1 MSNKP
6 ILFFSPNCKH
16 CIQLWNILKQ
26 KNIIQTIDKVNV
38 STTRNIPKNVKSVPC
53 LLVPN
58 RPPIEGNAILLF
70 FNNSGSNNQ
79 PSRSNQT
86 QANGSSVQ
94 PSNSG
99 QSEVGIKDYMPSEM
113 SGRYSDQYSFIDNN
127 NPIHHSYTF
136 LDGGSDNNIQV
147 TQSIQQQNSNTKNA
161 RQSQMEARLEQLKQ
175 SRSNDLN
182 IR

>member
-16 CIQLWNILKQ
+16 CIQLWNILKH

-38 STTRNIPKNVKSVPC
+38 STTRNIPKNVRSVPC

-58 RPPIEGNAILLF
+58 RPPIEGNGILLF
-70 FNNSGSNNQ
+70 FNNTDSDNQSKSSNKVPPSNQ
-79 PSRSNQT
+79 PINSNQ
-86 QANGSSVQ
+86 
-94 PSNSG
+94 
-99 QSEVGIKDYMPSEM
+99 SELGIRDYMPSEM

-136 LDGGSDNNIQV
+136 LDGVSDNNLQASQPIQP
-147 TQSIQQQNSNTKNA
+147 NNNTKNV
-161 RQSQMEARLEQLKQ
+161 RQSQMESRLEQLKQ

-182 IR
+182 I

>member
-6 ILFFSPNCKH
+6 ILFFSTNCKH

-26 KNIIQTIDKVNV
+26 KNLIETIDKVNV
-38 STTRNIPKNVKSVPC
+38 NSSKNIPRNVKSVPC

-58 RPPIEGNAILLF
+58 RPPIEGNAILLY
-70 FNNSGSNNQ
+70 FNNTNQSSSNKSSQ
-79 PSRSNQT
+79 SPSVSEP
-86 QANGSSVQ
+86 GVQ
-94 PSNSG
+94 DNS
-99 QSEVGIKDYMPSEM
+99 GIKDFMPSEM

-136 LDGGSDNNIQV
+136 LDGGSDNNLQI
-147 TQSIQQQNSNTKNA
+147 TQPSQQMNSKND
-161 RQSQMEARLEQLKQ
+161 RQSQMESRLANLKQ

-182 IR
+182 IKNN